1 MAQKVAA
8 HSTGILATGSYLPA
22 EEIANEDLARRV
34 GVDAEWILRKTQIES
49 RRHAAP
55 HEATSDLAIQACLDA
70 LKRSDIDIGRIGY
83 IIVATST
90 GDSPQPPTSY
100 LVQDALGA
108 HAAAC
113 FDINVVCSGFVYG
126 LAIADSLIALRP
138 DTYALVIGA
147 DLYSRQLDF
156 ADRRT
161 SVLFGD
167 GSGVAIVGAVPKP
180 SGFIDFELSS
190 HGAAHGLIGIKAGG
204 SRRPA
209 SHESVADGG
218 HYFRMD
224 GRGVTEFVL
233 EHVPPAMKSLVD
245 RTGFGL
251 DEIDAFFPHQAN
263 GRLMTELVERCG
275 LTGTHTPRIVE
286 RYGNLGSASVAVALD
301 VANRSG
307 ILKQDDLVLLAGFGG
322 GMSVGACLLRW
333 TARAPQEAR

>member
-1 MAQKVAA
+1 MAG
-8 HSTGILATGSYLPA
+8 HTTGILATGSYLPGD
-22 EEIANEDLARRV
+22 EVANEDLAERV
-34 GVDAEWILRKTQIES
+34 GVDAEWILRKTQIGF
-49 RRHAAP
+49 RRHAAA
-55 HEATSDLAIQACLDA
+55 HEATSDLAIQAGLDA
-70 LKRSDIDIGRIGY
+70 LRRADIDVGRIGY

-90 GDSPQPPTSY
+90 GDFPQPPTSY

-108 HAAAC
+108 RAAAC
-113 FDINVVCSGFVYG
+113 FDINVVCSGFVYA
-126 LAIADSLIALRP
+126 LAIADSLIARRP

-156 ADRRT
+156 TDRRT

-167 GSGVAIVGAVPKP
+167 GSGAAIVGAVPER

-190 HGAAHGLIGIKAGG
+190 HGADHRLIGIKAGG
-204 SRRPA
+204 SRHPA
-209 SHESVADGG
+209 SPQTVADGE

-224 GRGVTEFVL
+224 GRAVTEFVL

-245 RTGFGL
+245 RAGFGL
-251 DEIDAFFPHQAN
+251 EEIDTFVPHQAN
-263 GRLMTELVERCG
+263 GRLVTELVERCG
-275 LTGTHTPRIVE
+275 LTGSHTPRTLE

-301 VANRSG
+301 EANRSG

-333 TARAPQEAR
+333 TTGA